1 MGFIISLFNDYI
13 NKILD
18 IIIIVMTLLYVMATE
33 KVDCFNLSR
42 LTWLVC
48 NSLCNFFSFKLPLSG
63 KTFLPLLIADR
74 IDYCHYS
81 DGLGG
86 NHHHWSVHL
95 SHCNKRLRT
104 RRWDRCPQP
113 SSVKYWTFIL
123 LVCHKHYYI
132 LLSRWGI
139 LSYLQEPGARV
150 WRLHRSHLR
159 LRQCRGSGH
168 VCCGLRRDGR
178 RDAQREENFASNFL
192 FTTLIFIYSQWFP
205 PTWLWFWGCFCLLSL
220 DVVCRTS
227 TLSWPTSSMTS
238 VLLGP
243 WPSSCCWESLWLA
256 WSGKLRFEQIRHRWL
271 IHDTVE
277 VPVSHGHRMTAS
289 PPCFYAIS
297 VTFRPSGPDRSPRDP
312 SCSHCQFLHRKLHV
326 HTEQGA
332 QRILWLPKSVCSSH
346 SLSQIVHLNQ
356 PKETIP
362 WGHLFCLVL
371 QLPFCWRTWVQTSG
385 MRRPSSLC
393 LPSSS
398 QLLLASWLERTSL
411 EISW

>member
-1 MGFIISLFNDYI
+1 
-13 NKILD
+13 
-18 IIIIVMTLLYVMATE
+18 MATE
-33 KVDCFNLSR
+33 KVDCFNLFR
-42 LTWLVC
+42 LTWLIC

-63 KTFLPLLIADR
+63 KTLLPLLIANR

-104 RRWDRCPQP
+104 RRWDHCPQP
-113 SSVKYWTFIL
+113 SSVKYWTFYLSVTNITIYCFPGGAYYLISRSLGPEFGGSIGLIFAFANAVAVAMYVVGFAETVVEMLNVRKTL
-123 LVCHKHYYI
+123 LQTSSICF
-132 LLSRWGI
+132 W
-139 LSYLQEPGARV
+139 
-150 WRLHRSHLR
+150 
-159 LRQCRGSGH
+159 
-168 VCCGLRRDGR
+168 
-178 RDAQREENFASNFL
+178 L
-192 FTTLIFIYSQWFP
+192 FTTPLIFIYSQWFP
-205 PTWLWFWGCFCLLSL
+205 PTWLWFWGCFFLLSW

-256 WSGKLRFEQIRHRWL
+256 WSGKLRFGQIRHRW
-271 IHDTVE
+271 HNTVE

-289 PPCFYAIS
+289 PPCFYSIS
-297 VTFRPSGPDRSPRDP
+297 MTFRPSGPDRSPCDP

-332 QRILWLPKSVCSSH
+332 QRILWLPESVCSSH

-362 WGHLFCLVL
+362 WGHLFCLLL
-371 QLPFCWRTWVQTSG
+371 QLPFCWRTWVQISG

-398 QLLLASWLERTSL
+398 QRLLASWLERTSL
-411 EISW
+411 EISR